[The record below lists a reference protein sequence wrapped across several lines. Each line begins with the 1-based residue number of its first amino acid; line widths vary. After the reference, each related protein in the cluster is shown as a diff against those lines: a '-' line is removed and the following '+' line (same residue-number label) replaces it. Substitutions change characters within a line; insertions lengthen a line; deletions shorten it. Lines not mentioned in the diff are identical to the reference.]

1 MIRRVFNV
9 LFVLLMLAAVGVT
22 YDLKHKAEVAADTN
36 ARLEAEIARERD
48 AVATL
53 KAEKSVLTQ
62 PGRLQAV
69 VEKYADYFKLA
80 PFSPDQIATIDEI
93 PMRPLPPGTSDD
105 ETASVK

>member
-9 LFVLLMLAAVGVT
+9 VFVVLMLVAVGIT
-22 YDLKHKAEVAADTN
+22 YDLKHKAEIAADKV
-36 ARLEAEIARERD
+36 ASLESEIAKEHD
-48 AVATL
+48 AVNTL
-53 KAEKSVLTQ
+53 KAERSVLTQ

-69 VEKYADYFKLA
+69 VEKYANYFQLA

-93 PMRPLPPGTSDD
+93 PMRPLPPGTSDE